1 MIHQFQTSTARK
13 TLESDVLIIGSGP
26 IGAVYARIIS
36 DSDESIRILM
46 IEMGEQETRLAGDH
60 KKNSITIQK
69 GIGRYTSTVQGGLG
83 LLSEVADAADASLEQ
98 VAWSAEC
105 TEFDVDPAS
114 VEQQPYSN
122 LPVAPVVRGVGGMG
136 SYWSCATPEMHP
148 ELERPDIFSNDEW
161 KDLYDQARDLFHT
174 STTEF
179 DHSIRHHLVKN
190 TLLRAHKGREFVN
203 LPLACERSKDNPDY
217 IRWTGPARI
226 LGDLA
231 DPKYNGGNFEL
242 KAHHCCRRLLI
253 DTAIG
258 QVIGAELVNLLT
270 NEVVLAKAKKYIVCG
285 GATLT
290 AGILFNSGIRQDTGY
305 AALGRYLTEQTMS
318 VCQVVLRS
326 SLIQGAWDDPRCKEH
341 HTKYPKDL
349 LHIPYN
355 DPSPQITTP
364 VSKEFPWHTQIQR
377 DPFHHNTIPTTVDPR
392 LILDIRFFGYV
403 KPVYDNYVEFKS
415 DILDLFGMPQP
426 LIHYRLAR
434 EDAEMAQAMMKDM
447 INVASTLGNFL
458 PGGEP
463 RFLAPGAAMHIC
475 GTTRAGEK
483 DDGTSVVD
491 RYSKVWRL
499 DNLFLG
505 GCGVI
510 PTQNA
515 CNPTLTAACF
525 ALVGARKI
533 VDELCEVKRQGVKA
547 ML

>member
-1 MIHQFQTSTARK
+1 
-13 TLESDVLIIGSGP
+13 
-26 IGAVYARIIS
+26 
-36 DSDESIRILM
+36 
-46 IEMGEQETRLAGDH
+46 
-60 KKNSITIQK
+60 
-69 GIGRYTSTVQGGLG
+69 
-83 LLSEVADAADASLEQ
+83 
-98 VAWSAEC
+98 
-105 TEFDVDPAS
+105 
-114 VEQQPYSN
+114 
-122 LPVAPVVRGVGGMG
+122 MG

-148 ELERPDIFSNDEW
+148 ELERPDTFSNDEW
-161 KDLYDQARDLFHT
+161 KALYDEARGLFHT

-179 DHSIRHHLVKN
+179 DDSIRHHLVKN
-190 TLLRAHKGREFVN
+190 ALLREHKGREFLN

-231 DPKYNGGNFEL
+231 DPKYNRGNFEL
-242 KAHHCCRRLLI
+242 KPHHCCRRLLI
-253 DTAIG
+253 DAAVG
-258 QVIGAELVNLLT
+258 QVIGAELVNLRT
-270 NEVVLAKAKKYIVCG
+270 NEVVYAQAKKYVVCA

-290 AGILFNSGIRQDTGY
+290 AGILFNSGIREDTGY
-305 AALGRYLTEQTMS
+305 PALGRYLTEQTMS
-318 VCQVVLRS
+318 VCQVVLRNN
-326 SLIQGAWDDPRCKEH
+326 IIEAAWDDPRCKEH
-341 HTKYPKDL
+341 HEKYPEDVL
-349 LHIPYN
+349 RIPYN

-377 DPFHHNTIPTTVDPR
+377 DPFHHNTIPTAIDPR

-403 KPVYDNYVEFKS
+403 KPYYDNYVEFRS
-415 DILDLFGMPQP
+415 DMVDLFGMPQP
-426 LIHYRLAR
+426 LIHYRLGR

-447 INVASTLGNFL
+447 VRVASTLGNFL

-475 GTTRAGEK
+475 GTTRAGKK

-491 RYSKVWRL
+491 RHSKVWRL

-525 ALVGARKI
+525 ALVAARKV
-533 VDELCEVKRQGVKA
+533 VDELREVKGQGVRA